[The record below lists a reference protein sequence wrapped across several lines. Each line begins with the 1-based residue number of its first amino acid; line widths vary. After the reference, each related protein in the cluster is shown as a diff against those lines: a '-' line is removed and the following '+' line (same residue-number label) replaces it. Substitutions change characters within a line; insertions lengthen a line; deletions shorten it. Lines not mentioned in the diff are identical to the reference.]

1 MSEKSSFLFDT
12 GHPNIGSKLFAILFS
27 FMLSA
32 LGCPSGEDSPAESL
46 GRSPERRSLPATI
59 RVGTSGDYAPFSFWS
74 REDAAPT
81 GFSADVA
88 SAFAASEGV
97 DIEWVRFRW
106 PELLSDLAADRFDLA
121 LSGITLRPERSL
133 AGLFSVPLTTSGAVV
148 LVPESSEIASRA
160 RSAPDLDAA
169 SPSLAVNAGG
179 HLERVARER
188 FPHARLEAVPD
199 NDAVLGRLA
208 SGRVDGVVTDVIEAA
223 HWQARLPGLERIGP
237 FTRDRK
243 GALFQPDRTMLA
255 HRFDAW
261 LLDAEADGRLDQLRR
276 RHGLPAARTAL
287 PETALLASLDERLA
301 LMPSVAETK
310 RILDRPVEDRAREE
324 KVLSAA
330 AQGVAQA
337 ADAAGRE
344 RPDPAVVRRLFRA
357 QIEAAK
363 WVQTR
368 ALERPVPDD
377 ENPSTPDEARRALE
391 EALRPAL
398 IRIGDRIARLV
409 VAIGDDPRPAI
420 DRAAVDR
427 ALAGYDLPESLGG
440 EIAAALQQLRRGAGG
455 RGSALPPSPEAPDRS
470 PNE

>member
-1 MSEKSSFLFDT
+1 MSEKSSFLFD
-12 GHPNIGSKLFAILFS
+12 IGRQISSSNLFAILFS

-32 LGCPSGEDSPAESL
+32 LGCLGGEDSPSGSL
-46 GRSPERRSLPATI
+46 ERRSAPESI
-59 RVGTSGDYAPFSFWS
+59 RVGTSGDYAPFSVWS

-88 SAFAASEGV
+88 RAFAESEGV

-106 PELLSDLAADRFDLA
+106 PELLGDLAADRFDLA

-148 LVPESSEIASRA
+148 LVPASSEIGGRA
-160 RSAPDLDAA
+160 RSALDLDAA
-169 SPSLAVNAGG
+169 RLSLAVNAGG
-179 HLERVARER
+179 HLERVARDR
-188 FPHARLEAVPD
+188 FPHAQIEAVPD

-208 SGRVDGVVTDVIEAA
+208 SGRVDGVVTDDIEAP
-223 HWQARLPGLERIGP
+223 HWQARLPGLQRIGP

-243 GALFQPDRTMLA
+243 AALFQPDRTMLA
-255 HRFDAW
+255 RRFDTW
-261 LLDAEADGRLDQLRR
+261 LLDAEAEGRLDRHRR

-287 PETALLASLDERLA
+287 PETALLASLAERLA
-301 LMPSVAETK
+301 LMPSVAEAK

-330 AQGVAQA
+330 EQSVSEA
-337 ADAAGRE
+337 ADATGRG
-344 RPDPAVVRRLFRA
+344 RPDPIVVRRLFRA

-368 ALERPVPDD
+368 ALEKPAS
-377 ENPSTPDEARRALE
+377 EYGNPSTPEQARRELE

-440 EIAAALQQLRRGAGG
+440 EIAAALQQLRRGAGDP
-455 RGSALPPSPEAPDRS
+455 GSALPPRPEAPDRS